1 MRPRARLAAALLAA
15 ALPAGESGADRART
29 APEAGTEGG
38 REEGTSPATL
48 RRVLGAPAEGFA
60 LVTGPRPFEFPAD
73 HGPHPEYR
81 SEWWYFTGI
90 VRAADGSRYGFQ
102 LTFFRFRLAA
112 NSIERRSQWA
122 TEQVYMAHFAVTDV
136 EAGRFHAFERFS
148 RGALDLAGA
157 RASPFRVWLDDWS
170 ASGEGGAGD
179 FAVHLRASEAGTGID
194 LRFGPGEGPVLHGDA
209 GYSRKSAAPGNAS
222 YYYSYPRMPVSG
234 RLRTPRGS
242 VEVAGEGWL
251 DREWS
256 SSALASDQ
264 TGWDWFALHLSDGSE
279 VMLYQL
285 RRRDGS
291 ADPFSYGLLVDAAG
305 DALILTREDF
315 TVEVRK
321 HWQPHDKKATYPSE
335 WRLRIP
341 SVALDVE
348 VLPLVED
355 QEWRQSFRYWEGAA
369 SARGRSGSLPVSG
382 SGYVELTGYAD
393 SLRDALV
400 DPSESNP

>member
-1 MRPRARLAAALLAA
+1 MRLRARLVVVFLAA

-29 APEAGTEGG
+29 ATAAETAGG
-38 REEGTSPATL
+38 REQGASPAAL

-60 LVTGPRPFEFPAD
+60 VVTGPRPFDFPTD

-81 SEWWYFTGI
+81 SEWWYFTGN
-90 VRAADGSRYGFQ
+90 VKAADGSRYGFQ

-112 NSIERRSQWA
+112 NSSERRSQWA
-122 TEQVYMAHFAVTDV
+122 AEQVYMAHFAVTDV
-136 EAGRFHAFERFS
+136 EGGRFHAFERFS
-148 RGALDLAGA
+148 RGALELAGA
-157 RASPFRVWLDDWS
+157 RSPPFRVWLEDWS
-170 ASGEGGAGD
+170 ASGEGTAGD
-179 FAVHLRASEAGTGID
+179 FAVRLRASEAETGID
-194 LRFGPGEGPVLHGDA
+194 LAFGPGEGPILHGDA

-234 RLRTPRGS
+234 RLWTPRGS
-242 VEVAGEGWL
+242 VEIAGEGWL

-264 TGWDWFALHLSDGSE
+264 AGWDWFALRLSDDSE
-279 VMLYQL
+279 LMLYQL

-291 ADPFSYGLLVDAAG
+291 ADPFSYGLFLDAAG
-305 DALILTREDF
+305 DALILG
-315 TVEVRK
+315 
-321 HWQPHDKKATYPSE
+321 PHDFMIEARKYWQSSDKKVTYPSG

-355 QEWRQSFRYWEGAA
+355 QEWRQAFRYWEGAV
-369 SARGRSGSLPVSG
+369 SARGRAGSLPVSG

-393 SLRDALV
+393 SARDAV
-400 DPSESNP
+400 ADPAEAYP

>member
-1 MRPRARLAAALLAA
+1 
-15 ALPAGESGADRART
+15 
-29 APEAGTEGG
+29 
-38 REEGTSPATL
+38 
-48 RRVLGAPAEGFA
+48 
-60 LVTGPRPFEFPAD
+60 
-73 HGPHPEYR
+73 
-81 SEWWYFTGI
+81 
-90 VRAADGSRYGFQ
+90 
-102 LTFFRFRLAA
+102 
-112 NSIERRSQWA
+112 
-122 TEQVYMAHFAVTDV
+122 MAHFAITDV

-148 RGALDLAGA
+148 RAALDLAGA

-179 FAVHLRASEAGTGID
+179 FAVRLRASEAGTGID
-194 LRFGPGEGPVLHGDA
+194 LAFGPGEGPILHGDA

-222 YYYSYPRMPVSG
+222 YYYSYPRMAVSG

-256 SSALASDQ
+256 SSALASNQ
-264 TGWDWFALHLSDGSE
+264 AGWDWFALRLSDDSE

-291 ADPFSYGLLVDAAG
+291 TDPFSYGVLVDARG
-305 DALILTREDF
+305 GTLALGPEDF
-315 TVEVRK
+315 MIETRK
-321 HWQPHDKKATYPSE
+321 HWQSSDKKITYPSG
-335 WRLRIP
+335 WRLHIP
-341 SVALDVE
+341 SAALEVE

-355 QEWRQSFRYWEGAA
+355 QEWRQAFRYWEGAV

-400 DPSESNP
+400 DPSPANP